1 MQNADHH
8 RRQGQA
14 RRPVSARLAARL
26 RAALLALFALACLA
40 GASAGHAD
48 TPPPG
53 PDLAANPLQPLDTSS
68 PSGTYRSFIKE
79 MRLLEAHFLDYQH
92 HKTLAGEERLIGIV
106 SDARTLFDLAPF
118 PPALRDKMGGAA
130 IMYLADILNRLPE
143 VPSGSIPGAPGQ
155 PPGHQPGALPDKW
168 RIPGTGI
175 TIAKM
180 AKGPSAGAYLF
191 TADTIADLPRDH
203 ALIMHLPP
211 LRPIRVLNWRR
222 AQVNLTGPLMPDRL
236 VRALP
241 DWALGSVLG
250 TPVWKIAASL
260 LLVALAFFIALAWGG
275 LARKRSAGDGHLRQ
289 AAWGISRPVVLFLA
303 YVIAVVLIRS
313 QLNLSGNFAAA
324 ESFFSTIILYVTL
337 AWMAWAGCFFIA
349 EAIIASPQIPDN
361 SFDSHLLRLSARLL
375 GFAGAVTL
383 LLYGANALGIP
394 ALGLVAGLGVGGIA
408 VALAS
413 QSTVE
418 NLIGGFSIFADRPF
432 RVGDAI
438 LLAGAVSLVE
448 SIGPRSSRLR
458 AKDGTL
464 TTVPNSELA
473 KMHITNYSMRNRCLF
488 SHQLGLRYETT
499 PEQCEWLVAEIRHL
513 LAAHPSVERS
523 ADYPR
528 VVLTGFGDSAIML
541 DVEANLL
548 ITDWTAFLRLQQE
561 FLLAI
566 MRLVSAAGTGFAF
579 PSQTT
584 YLAQDSGVDTS
595 IQARIVAEMAGR
607 GTEPRE
613 QTAS

>member
-1 MQNADHH
+1 MENADHN
-8 RRQGQA
+8 RRQSPVP
-14 RRPVSARLAARL
+14 RPVAARLAARL
-26 RAALLALFALACLA
+26 YAIFLVFFTLVCFAGTLSARAAGPAP
-40 GASAGHAD
+40 S
-48 TPPPG
+48 
-53 PDLAANPLQPLDTSS
+53 PDLPANPLQPLDTSS
-68 PSGTYRSFIKE
+68 PSGTYQSFIKE
-79 MRLLEAHFLDYQH
+79 MRLLQVHFLDYQH
-92 HKTLAGEERLIGIV
+92 HKTLAGEERLIAIV
-106 SDARTLFDLAPF
+106 SDARRLFDLAPF

-130 IMYLADILNRLPE
+130 IMYMADILNRLPE
-143 VPSGSIPGAPGQ
+143 VPPDAIPGAPGR
-155 PPGHQPGALPDKW
+155 PPGALPDQW
-168 RIPGTGI
+168 RIPGTDI
-175 TIAKM
+175 TIAKV

-191 TADTIADLPRDH
+191 TADTVAGLPRDH
-203 ALIMHLPP
+203 ALIMHLRP

-236 VRALP
+236 IQALP

-250 TPVWKIAASL
+250 TPVWKIVASL
-260 LLVALAFFIALAWGG
+260 LLVALAFFSALAWGG
-275 LARKRSAGDGHLRQ
+275 LARKRGAGHGHLRQ

-303 YVIAVVLIRS
+303 YLIAVVLIRS

-324 ESFFSTIILYVTL
+324 ESFFSTVILYITL

-438 LLAGAVSLVE
+438 LLGSAVSFVE

-458 AKDGTL
+458 ARDGTL
-464 TTVPNSELA
+464 TTVPNSDLA

-488 SHQLGLRYETT
+488 THRLGLRYETT
-499 PEQCEWLVAEIRHL
+499 PEQCEWLIEEIRRL
-513 LAAHPSVERS
+513 LATYPCAEQS

-541 DVEANLL
+541 DVEANLR
-548 ITDWTAFLRLQQE
+548 ITDWTAFLRIQQE
-561 FLLAI
+561 LLLAI
-566 MRLVSAAGTGFAF
+566 MRLVAAAGTGFAF

-584 YLAQDSGVDTS
+584 YLAQDSGIDAAT
-595 IQARIVAEMAGR
+595 QARIAEEMAAR
-607 GTEPRE
+607 AA
-613 QTAS
+613 QTTS